1 MITEGAA
8 NLSVGEKQLI
18 CLARAIL
25 KNSEI
30 LLMDE
35 ATAGVDMEYA
45 FVYLTFIS
53 FIEYDFFEGRL
64 GQYSW
69 SFMIDFL
76 IALSLPLL
84 TG

>member
-1 MITEGAA
+1 MQKGLESMITEGAA

-53 FIEYDFFEGRL
+53 FIEC
-64 GQYSW
+64 
-69 SFMIDFL
+69 DFL
-76 IALSLPLL
+76 KDGSGNTAGHS
-84 TG
+84 